1 MYARVMPSTEDL
13 EIFKKV
19 RGWKLQVFT
28 LKESRDR
35 LINRPLKH
43 GGEQGLI
50 WWVQGLMR
58 DESSSPKPRG
68 LKSGIFL

>member
-1 MYARVMPSTEDL
+1 MPSTEDL
-13 EIFKKV
+13 EIFLKV

-35 LINRPLKH
+35 LINRSLKH
-43 GGEQGLI
+43 WDEQGLL

-58 DESSSPKPRG
+58 DDSSSPRPRG

>member
-1 MYARVMPSTEDL
+1 M
-13 EIFKKV
+13 
-19 RGWKLQVFT
+19 FT

-35 LINRPLKH
+35 LINRSLKNW
-43 GGEQGLI
+43 GEQGLL

-58 DESSSPKPRG
+58 DDSSSPRPRG